1 MKRLTAKKAKA
12 ISEASVTNTPTNMKQ
27 VIDFLVSEAKN
38 GHTNTFI
45 DGKEEVLEFIANELN
60 SRGFKAGLERYTST
74 PFLSV
79 YW

>member
-1 MKRLTAKKAKA
+1 MKKLTAKRARRLSLLKANPKTMT
-12 ISEASVTNTPTNMKQ
+12 E
-27 VIDFLVSEAKN
+27 VIAFLVSEAKN
-38 GHTNTFI
+38 GHNNTFI

-60 SRGFKAGLERYTST
+60 SRGFKAGLERYTQT

>member
-1 MKRLTAKKAKA
+1 MKKLTGKRAKQ
-12 ISEASVTNTPTNMKQ
+12 ISESSTLNEPKNMKQ
-27 VIDFLVSEAKN
+27 VIDFILAEAKN

-60 SRGFKAGLERYTST
+60 SRGFKAGLERYTQT

>member
-1 MKRLTAKKAKA
+1 MKKLTADVARKLSKTSTLNEPK
-12 ISEASVTNTPTNMKQ
+12 NMKQ
-27 VIDFLVSEAKN
+27 VIDFLVAEAKN

-45 DGKEEVLEFIANELN
+45 DGSEEVLQFIANELN
-60 SRGFKAGLERYTST
+60 SRGFKAGLERYTET